1 MAVMANQA
9 CMVFDF
15 FCCSS
20 PGILRQP
27 LHLARERETFWYLF
41 RLCTPYGS
49 RASLTG
55 EEEEEERR
63 RRRRKKMTI
72 FDFFKIRLL
81 SFCTAEL
88 KSEDIFVLRRVRA
101 FSGYS
106 FCWLNPQ
113 TTCLLPLPI
122 VLSKHFNHPHPY
134 IEIATAISD
143 STYGTR
149 QKKVSGLSVSTSK
162 VHTVLPTVLR
172 TLRYPAIR
180 AQFCGRSMFHVKK
193 SL

>member
-15 FCCSS
+15 FLCSS

-41 RLCTPYGS
+41 RLFTPYGS
-49 RASLTG
+49 RVSLTG
-55 EEEEEERR
+55 EEEEERRRRRRR

-81 SFCTAEL
+81 SFSTAEL

-113 TTCLLPLPI
+113 TTCLFTLAYCT
-122 VLSKHFNHPHPY
+122 VKTFQPY

-143 STYGTR
+143 T
-149 QKKVSGLSVSTSK
+149 
-162 VHTVLPTVLR
+162 
-172 TLRYPAIR
+172 
-180 AQFCGRSMFHVKK
+180 
-193 SL
+193 

>member
-9 CMVFDF
+9 CMVFRLF
-15 FCCSS
+15 
-20 PGILRQP
+20 ILFIAWHFEKTIAPRK
-27 LHLARERETFWYLF
+27 RETFWYLF

-49 RASLTG
+49 RVSLIG
-55 EEEEEERR
+55 EEEEEEEE
-63 RRRRKKMTI
+63 RRKKMTI

-113 TTCLLPLPI
+113 TTCLFTPA
-122 VLSKHFNHPHPY
+122 Y
-134 IEIATAISD
+134 C
-143 STYGTR
+143 
-149 QKKVSGLSVSTSK
+149 
-162 VHTVLPTVLR
+162 TVKTFQP
-172 TLRYPAIR
+172 P
-180 AQFCGRSMFHVKK
+180 S

>member
-1 MAVMANQA
+1 
-9 CMVFDF
+9 MVFDF
-15 FCCSS
+15 FFRSS

-49 RASLTG
+49 RVSLTE
-55 EEEEEERR
+55 EEEEEER
-63 RRRRKKMTI
+63 KKMTI
-72 FDFFKIRLL
+72 FNFFKIRLL

-113 TTCLLPLPI
+113 TTCLFTLAQ
-122 VLSKHFNHPHPY
+122 HPHPY

-143 STYGTR
+143 
-149 QKKVSGLSVSTSK
+149 KVIDIQDHCSN
-162 VHTVLPTVLR
+162 
-172 TLRYPAIR
+172 
-180 AQFCGRSMFHVKK
+180 Q
-193 SL
+193 

>member
-1 MAVMANQA
+1 
-9 CMVFDF
+9 MVFDF
-15 FCCSS
+15 FFGSS

-41 RLCTPYGS
+41 RLRTPYGS
-49 RASLTG
+49 RVSLTG
-55 EEEEEERR
+55 EEEEEEEEERRRRRR

-72 FDFFKIRLL
+72 FDFFKICLL

-113 TTCLLPLPI
+113 TTCLFTLA
-122 VLSKHFNHPHPY
+122 Y
-134 IEIATAISD
+134 C
-143 STYGTR
+143 
-149 QKKVSGLSVSTSK
+149 
-162 VHTVLPTVLR
+162 TVKTFQP
-172 TLRYPAIR
+172 P
-180 AQFCGRSMFHVKK
+180 S
-193 SL
+193 SLHRDCYRNL

>member
-15 FCCSS
+15 FLGSS

-41 RLCTPYGS
+41 CLCTPYVLEL
-49 RASLTG
+49 ASLEKKKKKK
-55 EEEEEERR
+55 EEEEEEERRRR

-113 TTCLLPLPI
+113 TTCLFTLAYCTVKTFQPPSSL
-122 VLSKHFNHPHPY
+122 HRDCY
-134 IEIATAISD
+134 AISD
-143 STYGTR
+143 
-149 QKKVSGLSVSTSK
+149 
-162 VHTVLPTVLR
+162 
-172 TLRYPAIR
+172 RY
-180 AQFCGRSMFHVKK
+180 S
-193 SL
+193 S